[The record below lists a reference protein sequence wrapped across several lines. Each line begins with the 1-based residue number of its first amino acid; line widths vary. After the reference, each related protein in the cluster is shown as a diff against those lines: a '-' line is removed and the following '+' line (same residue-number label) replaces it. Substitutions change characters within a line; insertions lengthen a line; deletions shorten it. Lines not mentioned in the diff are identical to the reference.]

1 MFADAAGW
9 NRAIRF
15 AGGAGRLM
23 PVLQRAAIT

>member
-15 AGGAGRLM
+15 AHGAGGHL
-23 PVLQRAAIT
+23 PVLQVAGH